1 MAFDI
6 EHKLVVGV
14 ASSALFDLTD
24 SHEVFTRHGPAAY
37 KRFQKKHLD
46 TVLKP
51 GVAFSFIQ
59 RLLQINHHFQSQMP
73 VEVVLLSRN
82 SPATGERVFRSIKHY
97 DLGIS
102 RAAFI
107 EGQSP
112 FKYLP
117 TFNVALFL
125 SAHSEDVQ
133 KAIDAGFAA
142 GLVLS
147 GQVQEDDTQE
157 LRIAFDF
164 DGVIADDE
172 SELVFKENNLDHFLE
187 YESNHSHIPHKPGP
201 LADFFKKIALIQQLE
216 DKKQEEDRKYKRIL
230 RTSII
235 TARNAPAHERMIT
248 TLESW
253 GVSPNE
259 TFFLGGMN
267 KNRVLQRLM
276 PHIFFDDQLGHLQ
289 ANEAEIPMVHI
300 PFGVANVEGK

>member
-6 EHKLVVGV
+6 EQKLVVGV
-14 ASSALFDLTD
+14 ASSALFDLTAPHD
-24 SHEVFTRHGPAAY
+24 IFVNQGPKAY
-37 KRFQKKHLD
+37 KQHQKD
-46 TVLKP
+46 NINEVLQP

-59 RLLQINHHFQSQMP
+59 RLLKINQHFSEQMP

-82 SPATGERVFRSIKHY
+82 SPATGERVFRSISHY
-97 DLGIS
+97 GLDIS

-125 SAHSEDVQ
+125 SAHQQDVQ
-133 KAIDAGFAA
+133 NAIDAGFAA

-147 GQVQEDDTQE
+147 GQGQDDESEE

-172 SELVFKENNLDHFLE
+172 AESVFKKGDLE
-187 YESNHSHIPHKPGP
+187 SFIQHESSRSHIPHNPGP
-201 LADFFKKIALIQQLE
+201 LADFFKKIALIQKLE
-216 DKKQEEDRKYKRIL
+216 DAKQENDRSYQRIL
-230 RTSII
+230 RTSIV

-248 TLESW
+248 TLENW

-267 KNRVLQRLM
+267 KNRVLQTLK
-276 PHIFFDDQLGHLQ
+276 PHIFFDDQLTHLQ

-300 PFGVANVEGK
+300 PFGIANA